1 MDNADIT
8 AIMPE
13 ENIYK
18 VAYPSTVKIVNGQLV
33 YIMLDISKPVNTF
46 LDLRQYFNGRTGRP
60 RERPAID
67 VRPKRTPAK
76 YGRLHR

>member
-46 LDLRQYFNGRTGRP
+46 LDLRQYFNGGQGDHGNVLP
-60 RERPAID
+60 LMFAQ
-67 VRPKRTPAK
+67 
-76 YGRLHR
+76 